1 MSKNLTV
8 GILNIILDI
17 WNRGI
22 DEVWSLLSEN
32 PESFKGGSIWSIVL
46 NINGALQAVGYSLLI
61 LFFFMGVFKSAS
73 GFQDFKRPEAALR
86 LFIPFLMAKTAI
98 TYGVEIMTTIF
109 KICGGIVSQIG
120 GGFGGVNAHLSLPGE
135 IVDAIENVEFLASA
149 PLFLVVLCGVIL
161 IITLSFKMLLTVYSR
176 FFRLYMYTALAPIPL
191 AAFGGEVT
199 SGTGKAFIKSYI
211 GVCFEGAIVILA
223 CIIYNAYAASTAPGL
238 IDPGTSEIAIVI
250 TYLAETVFSLLVLV
264 GLVSGADRLVK
275 EMTAL

>member
-1 MSKNLTV
+1 LTGNWIV
-8 GILNIILDI
+8 GILSVILDI

-22 DEVWSLLSEN
+22 DEVWSLLTEN
-32 PESFKGGSIWSIVL
+32 PETFKGGSIWGIVL
-46 NINGALQAVGYSLLI
+46 NINGALQAIGYSLLI
-61 LFFFMGVFKSAS
+61 LFFAMSVFKSAG
-73 GFQDFKRPEAALR
+73 GFRDFKRPESAIR
-86 LFIPFLMAKTAI
+86 LLIPFVAAKTAI
-98 TYGVEIMTTIF
+98 TYGVEIMTAIF
-109 KICGGIVSQIG
+109 KICGGIVSRIG
-120 GGFGGVNAHLSLPGE
+120 GGFGGINAHLSLPNE
-135 IVDAIENVEFLASA
+135 IVEAIEGVGFMTSI
-149 PLFLVVLCGVIL
+149 PLFLVVVLGVGL
-161 IITLSFKMLLTVYSR
+161 IAALAFKMILTVYSR
-176 FFRLYMYTALAPIPL
+176 FFRIYMYTALAPIPL